1 MTTSTALNQQVW
13 VGAGA
18 SATMI
23 PEMKIYLDACTVKT
37 DTTSVDDV
45 GLTTTAPLIPNL
57 YVGCMAEIRNNDTSS
72 FNGTA
77 MITANT
83 TTEVSFDRVIGAN
96 DNDVDVTILAFGAPS
111 PAPSIT
117 KSTDTGSDAENIQK
131 PTLLGD
137 NWLGLV
143 NTVTPPSV
151 DIELGQ
157 VSLALAGRNF
167 GYQFKKNETVSGGSL
182 DLSLNNGS
190 WFYYALGNIANVIHS
205 QTAQNIRTESEVVT
219 GDSANNTKFLR
230 AIGGAVY
237 PPTEANT
244 FDGGSAGAVA
254 TTTELHEIG
263 TGTITYGFGESDGDS
278 LPSFAL
284 EVTYEKDGILGTDYY
299 VGADGSSDER
309 TSRPFRDVYSR
320 IFTGCQ
326 VNTMTLN
333 FEEGQEVK
341 TNLDLVS
348 RRAFDSPDGY
358 VPKRN
363 VREASSLFNYSST
376 DADNQPYLFSNGTI
390 EVFGQTVA
398 RVKSGNI
405 TINNNITPQRFIGSY
420 DRGITTAHIPG
431 QRTYEVS
438 LNLLVTDTLLWD
450 NLRAQGEH
458 TDGSDPTDGT
468 TDETLTLKFQ
478 KSTDDIIQI
487 QLDNYIVQSLDVP
500 FPEDKGPIEYAM
512 VLSSRSL
519 VQGTAATP
527 TGTYYKGKWV
537 IQNAD

>member
-205 QTAQNIRTESEVVT
+205 QTAQNIRTESERHRRMFSVSPNGHANWSLLPLMT
-219 GDSANNTKFLR
+219 SDSSPFAWVIFCGYQARLKM
-230 AIGGAVY
+230 
-237 PPTEANT
+237 ANT
-244 FDGGSAGAVA
+244 TLPFA
-254 TTTELHEIG
+254 TL
-263 TGTITYGFGESDGDS
+263 
-278 LPSFAL
+278 
-284 EVTYEKDGILGTDYY
+284 
-299 VGADGSSDER
+299 
-309 TSRPFRDVYSR
+309 
-320 IFTGCQ
+320 
-326 VNTMTLN
+326 
-333 FEEGQEVK
+333 
-341 TNLDLVS
+341 
-348 RRAFDSPDGY
+348 
-358 VPKRN
+358 
-363 VREASSLFNYSST
+363 
-376 DADNQPYLFSNGTI
+376 
-390 EVFGQTVA
+390 
-398 RVKSGNI
+398 
-405 TINNNITPQRFIGSY
+405 QR
-420 DRGITTAHIPG
+420 
-431 QRTYEVS
+431 
-438 LNLLVTDTLLWD
+438 
-450 NLRAQGEH
+450 
-458 TDGSDPTDGT
+458 
-468 TDETLTLKFQ
+468 
-478 KSTDDIIQI
+478 
-487 QLDNYIVQSLDVP
+487 
-500 FPEDKGPIEYAM
+500 
-512 VLSSRSL
+512 
-519 VQGTAATP
+519 
-527 TGTYYKGKWV
+527 
-537 IQNAD
+537 

>member
-1 MTTSTALNQQVW
+1 MVTSTTLNQEAW

-23 PEMKIYLDACTVKT
+23 PEMNIYLDACSVEAGL
-37 DTTSVDDV
+37 TSVDDL
-45 GLTTTAPLIPNL
+45 GLGTGDNAFVLVPGL
-57 YVGCMAEIRNNDTSS
+57 YVGCMAEIRNNTTSS
-72 FNGTA
+72 FSGTV

-83 TTEVSFDRVIGAN
+83 TTTVTFDRTIGADN
-96 DNDVDVTILAFGAPS
+96 NDVDVTILAFGAPS
-111 PAPSIT
+111 PAPTIT
-117 KSTDTGSDAENIQK
+117 KSTDTGSDAENIEK
-131 PTLLGD
+131 PALLGD

-143 NTVTPPSV
+143 NTVSPPSV
-151 DIELGQ
+151 DVELGQ
-157 VSLALAGRNF
+157 ISLALAGRNF

-190 WFYYALGNIANVIHS
+190 WFYYSLGSIANVVHS
-205 QTAQNIRTESEVVT
+205 QTSQDLRSASTVLT
-219 GDSANNTKFLR
+219 GDEANDTKFLR
-230 AIGGAVY
+230 AVGGAVF
-237 PPTEANT
+237 PPTEADT
-244 FDGGSAGAVA
+244 FTGGSAGAVA
-254 TTTELHEIG
+254 GATELHEIG
-263 TGTITYGFGESDGDS
+263 TGVITYGFGESNGDT

-284 EVTYEKDGILGTDYY
+284 EVTYEKDGIINADYH
-299 VGADGSSDER
+299 VGADGSSDEM
-309 TSRPFRDVYSR
+309 TARPFKDIYSR

-348 RRAFDSPDGY
+348 RRAFDSPVGY

-363 VREASSLFNYSST
+363 NRTATSLFNYSGT
-376 DADNQPYLFSNGTI
+376 DTDNQPYLFSGGMI
-390 EVFGQTVA
+390 QVFGQTIA
-398 RVKSGNI
+398 RIKSGSI

-420 DRGITTAHIPG
+420 DRGITSAHIPG

-438 LNLLVTDTLLWD
+438 LNLLVTDTTIWD

-458 TDGSDPTDGT
+458 NSSG

-487 QLDNYIVQSLDVP
+487 QLDDYIVQSLDVP

-512 VLSSRSL
+512 TLSARNL
-519 VQGTAATP
+519 IEGTASTP
-527 TGTYYKGKWV
+527 TGTYYKGKWI